1 MAAMGKERL
10 SYGSVAPWALAGVS
24 REAYESFEFFWKSFE
39 AEPHGGN
46 FAIPRKVIWLNGAP
60 GAGKGTNT
68 HYAQDVFQIK
78 AEPIVT
84 SDLLDSPDFQKEKD
98 AGQLIGDREVTAIVF
113 RTLLSRP
120 YADGALVDGYPRT
133 AVQAECVKLLHDK
146 IVAMKQTSDFHLVL
160 LEISEEMSVDRQLGR
175 GARAERNNAQVRAT
189 GRGREVPIRPTDT
202 DPEAARHRYQVYV
215 EQTAAAVDVLK
226 KYFPCHRVNAEG
238 SFDRV
243 RANVYAIG
251 RPKK

>member
-1 MAAMGKERL
+1 M
-10 SYGSVAPWALAGVS
+10 APWVLAGVS
-24 REAYESFEFFWKSFE
+24 REAYEDFESFWQEFE

-46 FAIPRKVIWLNGAP
+46 FAIPKKVIWLNGAP

-68 HYAQDVFQIK
+68 AYVRDVFQIR

-84 SDLLDSPDFQKEKD
+84 SDLLDSPAFQKAKD
-98 AGQLIGDREVTAIVF
+98 AGQLIGDREVTALVF

-120 YADGALVDGYPRT
+120 YAGGAIVDGYPRT
-133 AVQAECVKLLHDK
+133 AVQAECAKLLHDK
-146 IVAMKQTSDFHLVL
+146 IVAMKQSSDFHLVL
-160 LEISEEMSVDRQLGR
+160 LEVSEKMSVDRQLGR
-175 GARAERNNAQVRAT
+175 GVRAKRNNERAQATRNGKEMPVRQ
-189 GRGREVPIRPTDT
+189 TDM
-202 DPEAARHRYQVYV
+202 DPAAARRRYRTYV
-215 EQTAAAVDVLK
+215 EQTTAAMDVLG

-251 RPKK
+251 RSGR